1 MKVSKKIAKKVKQYQ
16 KLKSQADKLFEELE
30 AYFIGEQGLEGFED
44 AFIADKPEGS
54 KQTKD
59 GEYCDQITL
68 GEDWYRGTYY
78 YPIKDSKK
86 YVGCEYQ
93 I

>member
-1 MKVSKKIAKKVKQYQ
+1 MKVSQEIADKVKQYQ
-16 KLKSQADKLFEELE
+16 ELQSQADKLFEELE
-30 AYFIGEQGLEGFED
+30 EYFIDEQGLEGFED

-59 GEYCDQITL
+59 GEYCYQITL

-78 YPIKDSKK
+78 YPIEKSKK
-86 YVGCEYQ
+86 YVGIEYE